1 MVDFIERFTQEK
13 QLVRTQ
19 LGKRFLDVFMGNTVE
34 YNTSTDA
41 EERVEMKN
49 DAFDQFMAIL
59 FLRASDQTKY
69 GNMQDKY

>member
-19 LGKRFLDVFMGNTVE
+19 LGNRFLDVSVGNTIE
-34 YNTSTDA
+34 YNASTDVDEKA
-41 EERVEMKN
+41 EMKN
-49 DAFDQFMAIL
+49 GAFDQFMAIL

-69 GNMQDKY
+69 GKM